1 MASARPILA
10 LESKRTLTLI
20 FAQFRCRKRLFHTPN
35 TSGITF
41 GDEMDVELPLE
52 AVREP
57 EYYEASAQTTYSCA
71 ED

>member
-10 LESKRTLTLI
+10 LESKGTLTVI
-20 FAQFRCRKRLFHTPN
+20 FAQFQCRKTLFHTPY
-35 TSGITF
+35 TGGITF
-41 GDEMDVELPLE
+41 GDEMDVELPQG
-52 AVREP
+52 AVRRP